1 MVAHLQREKPCESEN
16 QILLDVDH
24 SVQDTTATTQDLEQK
39 QGIGVVGN
47 GKDKRSTRNHRRR
60 I

>member
-1 MVAHLQREKPCESEN
+1 
-16 QILLDVDH
+16 
-24 SVQDTTATTQDLEQK
+24 VQDTTATTQDLEQK

-47 GKDKRSTRNHRRR
+47 GKDKRSPRNHRRR